1 MFSHQS
7 IYVDDLE
14 YIAQLELPWN
24 QLKDTR
30 ILITGASGM
39 IGTFLVD
46 ALLYKS
52 NKENLNIRIY
62 ASGRNGVRAKERF
75 KEYWNQNNF
84 IFMEQD
90 VNAPFDMDEK
100 ADYIFHCA
108 SNTHPKQY
116 STDPIGTIMTNIL
129 GTKNVLDC
137 AAESDSK
144 RVIFLSSVEIYGENR
159 RDVELFDE
167 SYCGYIDCNSLRAGY
182 PEGKRAGE
190 ALCQAYIEKYGLD
203 VVIPRICRVYGPTI
217 LDSDTKALSQFIR
230 NAVNGENI
238 ILKSEGTQY
247 YSYCHVTDVVSGLL
261 HVLFYG
267 KKGNAYN
274 ISDNKSNVYLKEL
287 AGLLAKYSNTKVVF
301 DLPDE
306 VEKKGFSKAT
316 KALLLNE
323 KIKNLGWKCKYTIE
337 KGIESTLK
345 FYMDADHI

>member
-75 KEYWNQNNF
+75 KEYWNQDNF

-90 VNAPFDMDEK
+90 VNTPFNMDKK

-129 GTKNVLDC
+129 GTKNILDC
-137 AAESDSK
+137 A
-144 RVIFLSSVEIYGENR
+144 V
-159 RDVELFDE
+159 
-167 SYCGYIDCNSLRAGY
+167 
-182 PEGKRAGE
+182 
-190 ALCQAYIEKYGLD
+190 
-203 VVIPRICRVYGPTI
+203 
-217 LDSDTKALSQFIR
+217 
-230 NAVNGENI
+230 
-238 ILKSEGTQY
+238 
-247 YSYCHVTDVVSGLL
+247 
-261 HVLFYG
+261 
-267 KKGNAYN
+267 
-274 ISDNKSNVYLKEL
+274 
-287 AGLLAKYSNTKVVF
+287 
-301 DLPDE
+301 
-306 VEKKGFSKAT
+306 
-316 KALLLNE
+316 
-323 KIKNLGWKCKYTIE
+323 
-337 KGIESTLK
+337 
-345 FYMDADHI
+345 